1 MTTEYIVIETDST
14 ETVLNN
20 DITIVL
26 VDTNVL
32 QTVAVPVIETV
43 AVPRKVIETA
53 SYISESVV
61 ALETI
66 VLSPVIA
73 SGAQGPQ
80 GAPGTAVAQGW
91 QGATGIQGIQG
102 ATGTGATGVSGIQ
115 GIQGIQGATGSSGI
129 QGIQGA
135 TGVKGDTGLG
145 FSISK
150 TYISVAALMADTTP
164 TGIVSGQ
171 FAIIDTGSIED
182 SETSKLYIWTGVAYN
197 YISDLSGAQ
206 GITGQIGSTGIQG
219 IHGATG
225 LQGIQGIHGATGLQ
239 GTTGPMGYIGAT
251 GASGIQGIHGAT
263 GASGIQGIHGATG
276 YQGATGLQGATG
288 FSQINEATDVDK
300 NQLSDG
306 SLLIYDNNTSKWT
319 TKKLLDLQSVDCGL
333 F

>member
-26 VDTNVL
+26 VANNVL
-32 QTVAVPVIETV
+32 QTVAVPIVETL
-43 AVPRKVIETA
+43 AVQRKVIETA
-53 SYISESVV
+53 SYISESAV
-61 ALETI
+61 ALETV

-80 GAPGTAVAQGW
+80 G
-91 QGATGIQGIQG
+91 IQGIQG
-102 ATGTGATGVSGIQ
+102 ATGL
-115 GIQGIQGATGSSGI
+115 SGI

-150 TYISVAALMADTTP
+150 TYVSVAALMADTNP
-164 TGIVSGQ
+164 TGIISGQ
-171 FAIIDTGSIED
+171 FAIIDTGSITD
-182 SETSKLYIWTGVAYN
+182 IETNRLYIWTGVAYN
-197 YISDLSGAQ
+197 YISDLSDIQ
-206 GITGQIGSTGIQG
+206 GITGQKGSTGIQG
-219 IHGATG
+219 IQGTQGATG
-225 LQGIQGIHGATGLQ
+225 SGATGIQGIQGATGLQ

-251 GASGIQGIHGAT
+251 GASGIQGIQGAT
-263 GASGIQGIHGATG
+263 GASGIQGIQGATG

-288 FSQINEATDVDK
+288 FSKIGEATDVDK
-300 NQLSDG
+300 DQLSDG